1 MFTYSVTRRA
11 KTVQQPHGGYLPL
24 SRFAHHTL
32 EDGFCLKAAENI
44 PASIMG
50 QTVDYM
56 SRLVAGLEVPEHAF
70 QVSLFGA
77 MMAGC
82 PHRGAELLSQIH
94 GLDDASLSAACKLS
108 SYDAYFRSPNMKA
121 VHPVEPGPN
130 HNTLFNIRLMITRMV
145 RFLSEYGPVIESGF
159 TMEGGYTDIVSSGD
173 GDFLTED
180 TLWDVKTSKFPPKSS
195 DTLQVL
201 MYYIMG
207 KHSWN
212 DCFQTIQNI
221 GIMNPRLNQIWLLN
235 TNMIPPAVIQ
245 NVKKDVIGY

>member
-44 PASIMG
+44 PASIIG

-94 GLDDASLSAACKLS
+94 GLDDASLGAACKLS
-108 SYDAYFRSPNMKA
+108 SYDAHFRSPNMKA
-121 VHPVEPGPN
+121 AHPVEPEPN
-130 HNTLFNIRLMITRMV
+130 HDTLFNIRLMITRMV
-145 RFLSEYGPVIESGF
+145 RFLSEYGPVIKSGF
-159 TMEGGYTDIVSSGD
+159 TMDGGYTDIVSSGD

-212 DCFQTIQNI
+212 ASFQKIQSI
-221 GIMNPRLNQIWLLN
+221 GIVNPRLNSIW
-235 TNMIPPAVIQ
+235 TIDAAQVPHSVIEE
-245 NVKKDVIGY
+245 VERHVIGY

>member
-1 MFTYSVTRRA
+1 MFTYSVTKRA

-32 EDGFCLKAAENI
+32 EDGFSLKAAENI

-121 VHPVEPGPN
+121 VHPVEPEPN
-130 HNTLFNIRLMITRMV
+130 HDTLFNIRLMITRMV
-145 RFLSEYGPVIESGF
+145 RFLSEYGPVIKSGF
-159 TMEGGYTDIVSSGD
+159 TMDGGYTDIVSSGD

-180 TLWDVKTSKFPPKSS
+180 TLWDVKTSKFPPKAS

-212 DCFQTIQNI
+212 ASFQKIQSI
-221 GIMNPRLNQIWLLN
+221 GIVNPRLNSIW
-235 TNMIPPAVIQ
+235 TIDAAQVPHSVIEE
-245 NVKKDVIGY
+245 VERHVIGY

>member
-44 PASIMG
+44 PASIIG

-82 PHRGAELLSQIH
+82 PHRGVELLSQIH

-108 SYDAYFRSPNMKA
+108 SYDAHFRSPNMKA
-121 VHPVEPGPN
+121 AHPVEPEPN
-130 HNTLFNIRLMITRMV
+130 HDTLFNIRLMITRMV
-145 RFLSEYGPVIESGF
+145 RFLSEYGPVIKSGF
-159 TMEGGYTDIVSSGD
+159 TMDGGYTDIVSSGD

-212 DCFQTIQNI
+212 ESFQKIQSI
-221 GIMNPRLNQIWLLN
+221 GIVNPRLNSIW
-235 TNMIPPAVIQ
+235 TIDAAQVPHSVIEE
-245 NVKKDVIGY
+245 VERHVIGY

>member
-1 MFTYSVTRRA
+1 MFTYSVSKRA
-11 KTVQQPHGGYLPL
+11 KTVPQPHGGYLPL
-24 SRFAHHTL
+24 SLFTPRTM
-32 EDGFCLKAAENI
+32 EDGFSLKEEENI
-44 PASIMG
+44 PAGIIG

-56 SRLVAGLEVPEHAF
+56 SRLVSGFIEPEKAF
-70 QVSLFGA
+70 DISLLGTA
-77 MMAGC
+77 LAGC
-82 PHRGAELLSQIH
+82 PQHGVELLSQIK
-94 GLDDASLSAACKLS
+94 GLDDSSLCAACRLA
-108 SYDAYFRSPNMKA
+108 SYDVFYRALGTVSSRMS
-121 VHPVEPGPN
+121 EPEPN

-180 TLWDVKTSKFPPKSS
+180 TLWDVKTSKFPPKAS

-235 TNMIPPAVIQ
+235 TNMIPAAVIQ

>member
-44 PASIMG
+44 PASIIG

-108 SYDAYFRSPNMKA
+108 SYDAHFRSPNMKA
-121 VHPVEPGPN
+121 AHPVEPEPN
-130 HNTLFNIRLMITRMV
+130 HDTLFNIRLMITRMV
-145 RFLSEYGPVIESGF
+145 RFLSEYGPVIKSGF
-159 TMEGGYTDIVSSGD
+159 TMDGGYTDIVSSGD

-212 DCFQTIQNI
+212 ESFQKIQSI
-221 GIMNPRLNQIWLLN
+221 GIVNPRLNSIW
-235 TNMIPPAVIQ
+235 TIDAAQVPHSVIEE
-245 NVKKDVIGY
+245 VERHVIGY

>member
-44 PASIMG
+44 PASIIG

-108 SYDAYFRSPNMKA
+108 SYDAHFRSPNMKA
-121 VHPVEPGPN
+121 AHPVEPEPN
-130 HNTLFNIRLMITRMV
+130 HDTLFNIRLMITRMV
-145 RFLSEYGPVIESGF
+145 RFLSEYGPVIKSGF
-159 TMEGGYTDIVSSGD
+159 TMDGGYTDIVSSGD

-212 DCFQTIQNI
+212 ESFQKIQSI
-221 GIMNPRLNQIWLLN
+221 GIINPRLNSIW
-235 TNMIPPAVIQ
+235 TIDAAQVPHSVIEE
-245 NVKKDVIGY
+245 VERHVIGY

>member
-11 KTVQQPHGGYLPL
+11 KTVQQPHDGYLPL

-56 SRLVAGLEVPEHAF
+56 SRLVAGVDDPESAF
-70 QVSLFGA
+70 RISLFGA
-77 MMAGC
+77 ILAGR
-82 PHRGAELLSQIH
+82 PQRGTELLSQIH
-94 GLDDASLSAACKLS
+94 GLDDASLGAACKLS

-121 VHPVEPGPN
+121 VHPVEPEPN
-130 HNTLFNIRLMITRMV
+130 HDTLFNIRLMITRMV
-145 RFLSEYGPVIESGF
+145 RFLSEYGPVIKSGF

-212 DCFQTIQNI
+212 ESFQKIQSI
-221 GIMNPRLNQIWLLN
+221 GIVNPRLNSIW
-235 TNMIPPAVIQ
+235 TIDAAQVPHSVIEE
-245 NVKKDVIGY
+245 VERHVIGY